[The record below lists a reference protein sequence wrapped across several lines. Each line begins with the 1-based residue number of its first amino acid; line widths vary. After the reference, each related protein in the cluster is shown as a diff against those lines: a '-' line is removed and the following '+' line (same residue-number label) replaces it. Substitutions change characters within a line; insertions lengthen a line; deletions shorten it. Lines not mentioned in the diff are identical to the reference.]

1 MIKERFIYYKNR
13 NAFDTD
19 LQNGELNSTHIAFIE
34 DDGLIWTH
42 NHFFGGSQTDKPIT
56 EEEVRS
62 IVYEILNLADNQEIL
77 EALQALQTW
86 IDEHGE
92 DVEGAAAIITK
103 VNELADQIQNIKN
116 LYLTKAEAADM
127 YALKGSSQG
136 GMTDEERAMLE
147 ELYEKQNPLVFS
159 VSLKDADVVEKT
171 GQLYSVRIQYSLS
184 KGGKPVIPTSV
195 TLNGESVEPKSSDIL
210 ITTAPA
216 NADSTSYT
224 ITAVYDDKT
233 LSKTV
238 TFRQMLSSYYG
249 FAPEGE
255 LPNLASLNKYF
266 TTSVS
271 MLNGITRRGINN
283 PTTGYHLWLVTP
295 HTISKVATDESYV
308 YPVAMNDKVTSNGY
322 NYYSSVDG
330 IMSGTLNYYIK

>member
-1 MIKERFIYYKNR
+1 
-13 NAFDTD
+13 
-19 LQNGELNSTHIAFIE
+19 
-34 DDGLIWTH
+34 
-42 NHFFGGSQTDKPIT
+42 
-56 EEEVRS
+56 
-62 IVYEILNLADNQEIL
+62 
-77 EALQALQTW
+77 
-86 IDEHGE
+86 
-92 DVEGAAAIITK
+92 
-103 VNELADQIQNIKN
+103 
-116 LYLTKAEAADM
+116 
-127 YALKGSSQG
+127 
-136 GMTDEERAMLE
+136 MTDEERAMLE

-171 GQLYSVRIQYSLS
+171 GQPYNVRIQYSLS
-184 KGGKPVIPTSV
+184 KGGKPVIPTSI

-224 ITAVYDDKT
+224 VTAVYDGKT

-271 MLNGITRRGINN
+271 MFNSITRRGIDN
-283 PTTGYHLWLVTP
+283 PTAGYHLWLVTP
-295 HTISKVATDESYV
+295 YTISKVATDESYV

>member
-19 LQNGELNSTHIAFIE
+19 LQNNNLKDTHIAFIE

-42 NHFFGGSQTDKPIT
+42 NHFFGDSQSGSQ
-56 EEEVRS
+56 S
-62 IVYEILNLADNQEIL
+62 
-77 EALQALQTW
+77 
-86 IDEHGE
+86 
-92 DVEGAAAIITK
+92 
-103 VNELADQIQNIKN
+103 
-116 LYLTKAEAADM
+116 
-127 YALKGSSQG
+127 

-159 VSLKDADVVEKT
+159 VSLKGADIVEKN
-171 GQLYSVRIQYSLS
+171 GQPYEVQIQYSLS
-184 KGGKPVIPTSV
+184 KGGKAVVPTSI
-195 TLNGESVEPKSSDIL
+195 TLNGQAVEPKSSDIL
-210 ITTAPA
+210 TATAPA

-224 ITAVYDDKT
+224 VTAVYDGKT
-233 LSKTV
+233 VSKTV

-255 LPNLASLNKYF
+255 LPDLGSLNKYF
-266 TTSVS
+266 STSVS
-271 MLNGITRRGINN
+271 MLNNMTRQGVNN
-283 PTTGYHLWLVTP
+283 PTTGYHLWIVTP

-308 YPVAMNDKVTSNGY
+308 YPVAMNSKIASGGF